1 MHEPGAFNIVSVGFQ
16 PPCPTRPIHLEEKV
30 QMMRLCIEDTIRK
43 NRYQIAERLLNLALL
58 FRSGQFRPLLHQ
70 PEEVGIGFDNMQ
82 MGVLALW
89 VVRIEVRKAHVGN
102 RLPIARSGL
111 YIPSIL
117 LVQAMFLYAAI

>member
-1 MHEPGAFNIVSVGFQ
+1 MVGAGI
-16 PPCPTRPIHLEEKV
+16 K
-30 QMMRLCIEDTIRK
+30 DTIRK

-58 FRSGQFRPLLHQ
+58 LRSGQFRALLHQ

-82 MGVLALW
+82 MSVLALW
-89 VVRIEVRKAHVGN
+89 VVRIEVRKAHVSN

-117 LVQAMFLYAAI
+117 FV